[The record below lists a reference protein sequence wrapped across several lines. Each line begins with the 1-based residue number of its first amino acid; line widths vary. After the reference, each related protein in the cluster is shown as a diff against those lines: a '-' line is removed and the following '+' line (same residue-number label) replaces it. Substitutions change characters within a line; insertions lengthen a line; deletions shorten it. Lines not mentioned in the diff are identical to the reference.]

1 MGILQEEAAGQ
12 HACAHHGAP
21 QAAHPKC
28 ILETCMHV
36 LTTAPL
42 KPRIRSASSRL
53 ACMCSP
59 RRPSSRAS
67 EVHPRDLAP
76 CWAPCAWRYG
86 ETMGFGAML
95 GAMRLAVWRDH
106 GGGVL
111 DHGRFKVGSRRNV
124 PAAAARAD
132 VQCTIGI
139 IRAPHIN
146 SRGRARYDVCLVS
159 KTCRRLAL

>member
-1 MGILQEEAAGQ
+1 
-12 HACAHHGAP
+12 
-21 QAAHPKC
+21 
-28 ILETCMHV
+28 
-36 LTTAPL
+36 
-42 KPRIRSASSRL
+42 
-53 ACMCSP
+53 
-59 RRPSSRAS
+59 
-67 EVHPRDLAP
+67 
-76 CWAPCAWRYG
+76 
-86 ETMGFGAML
+86 MGFGAMLGAML

-139 IRAPHIN
+139 ILAPHIN
-146 SRGRARYDVCLVS
+146 SRRARYDVCLVS